1 MKYSKLLLPLLVFS
15 SVASTPVS
23 AATADD
29 SSKVA
34 VLNEVMVISE
44 SEIGKSYAKAAERK
58 YKSRLDA
65 IQAEGKNLQKM
76 EEALLR
82 DAATMSED
90 QRQVKQLELRRKAED
105 LQLKQ
110 QKLAAEKRADD
121 MAEHN
126 KLLPKLQKALE
137 AVVKEEKIDVILD
150 RQAVIYAK
158 PGADISRK
166 VIEKLNKMK

>member
-34 VLNEVMVISE
+34 VLNEVMVLSE

-121 MAEHN
+121 MAERN

>member
-34 VLNEVMVISE
+34 VLNEVMVINE

>member
-1 MKYSKLLLPLLVFS
+1 MKYSKLLLPLLVLS

-23 AATADD
+23 AAAD

-34 VLNEVMVISE
+34 VLNEIMVLSE
-44 SEIGKSYAKAAERK
+44 SEIGKNYAKAAEKK

-65 IQAEGKNLQKM
+65 LQAEGKRLQKM
-76 EEALLR
+76 EDALLR
-82 DAATMSED
+82 DAATMSEE
-90 QRQVKQLELRRKAED
+90 QRQIKQLELRRKAED

-110 QKLAAEKRADD
+110 QKLASEKRADD
-121 MAEHN
+121 MAERN

-137 AVVKEEKIDVILD
+137 AVVKEEDIDVILD

-166 VIEKLNKMK
+166 VIKELNDMK

>member
-34 VLNEVMVISE
+34 VLNEVMVLSE

-121 MAEHN
+121 MAERN

-137 AVVKEEKIDVILD
+137 TVVKEEKIDVILD

>member
-34 VLNEVMVISE
+34 VLNEVMVLSE

-121 MAEHN
+121 MAERN

-150 RQAVIYAK
+150 RQVVIYAK

>member
-34 VLNEVMVISE
+34 VLNEIMILSE

-121 MAEHN
+121 MAERN

>member
-34 VLNEVMVISE
+34 VLNEIMILSE

-121 MAEHN
+121 MAERN

-150 RQAVIYAK
+150 RQVVIYAK